1 MEALKQIL
9 PLLLTASLMGLVL
22 TVGLKAAPGD
32 LLYVLR
38 RPKLLGKAILA
49 VAIIPP
55 VAAAVLIW
63 FLPLDPIVKTGIMLM
78 AMSPVPPLV
87 PGQELGLGARK
98 EYAYGVYVAMALL
111 TFVTVPVAFDLAA
124 RLFGHDRTIPFSLIG
139 KTLLTGVLAPLAVGL
154 AINRLAPNLAARA
167 APWVYKL
174 SLLLVVL
181 VFLPIIA
188 SVWPAIMPLFGNG
201 TILAMVVLAAIALIG
216 GHLLGGP
223 DVVDRGTLAIAS
235 SVRHPGIAM
244 LIANTAFTDKRI
256 TAAVLLFLIVSLV
269 VGTLY
274 KIWFKR
280 RMASIRA
287 SAPA

>member
-49 VAIIPP
+49 VIIVPP
-55 VAAAVLIW
+55 VAAAVLVW
-63 FLPLDPIVKTGIMLM
+63 FVPLDPIVKTGIMLM

-87 PGQELGLGARK
+87 PGQELSLGSRK

-111 TFVTVPVAFDLAA
+111 TFVTVPLAFDLAA
-124 RLFGHDRTIPFSLIG
+124 RLFGHGHRIPFSMIG
-139 KTLLTGVLAPLAVGL
+139 QTLLTGVLAPLAVGL
-154 AINRLAPNLAARA
+154 AVNRLAPKLAARA
-167 APWVYKL
+167 APWIYKL
-174 SLLLVVL
+174 SMLLVVM

-188 SVWPAIMPLFGNG
+188 SIWPVMGPLFGNG
-201 TILAMVVLAAIALIG
+201 TILAMIVLSAITVVG

-223 DVVDRGTLAIAS
+223 DSIDRGTLAIAS

-244 LIANTAFTDKRI
+244 LLANAAFNDKRI
-256 TAAVLLFLIVSLV
+256 TAAVLLYLV
-269 VGTLY
+269 VSMLVGIAY
-274 KIWFKR
+274 KLWFKR
-280 RMASIRA
+280 RMASARGR
-287 SAPA
+287 APA

>member
-9 PLLLTASLMGLVL
+9 PLLLTASLAGLVL
-22 TVGLKAAPGD
+22 TVGLQARPGD
-32 LLYVLR
+32 LIYVLR
-38 RPKLLGKAILA
+38 RPKLLAKAVLA
-49 VAIIPP
+49 VAVIPP
-55 VAAAVLIW
+55 VAAAALIW
-63 FLPLDPIVKTGIMLM
+63 FLPLDPVVKAGIMLM

-111 TFVTVPVAFDLAA
+111 TFVTVPLAFDLAA
-124 RLFGHDRTIPFSLIG
+124 RLFGHDRTIPFNLIG
-139 KTLLTGVLAPLAVGL
+139 QTLLTGVLAPLAVGL
-154 AINRLAPNLAARA
+154 AINRLAPTLAARA
-167 APWVYKL
+167 APWIYKL

-181 VFLPIIA
+181 VFLPIVA
-188 SVWPAIMPLFGNG
+188 SVWPPIERLIGNG
-201 TILAMVVLAAIALIG
+201 TILAMIVLTFITLVG

-223 DVVDRGTLAIAS
+223 DPVDRGTLAIAS

-256 TAAVLLFLIVSLV
+256 TAAVLLFLLVSMV

-274 KIWFKR
+274 KVWFKR
-280 RMASIRA
+280 RLKLAA
-287 SAPA
+287 A

>member
-1 MEALKQIL
+1 MESLKHIL

-22 TVGLKAAPGD
+22 TVGLKASPGD

-49 VAIIPP
+49 VTIIPP
-55 VAAAVLIW
+55 VAAAILVW
-63 FLPLDPIVKTGIMLM
+63 FLPLEPVVKAGIMLM

-87 PGQELGLGARK
+87 PGQELSLGSRK

-111 TFVTVPVAFDLAA
+111 TFITVPVAFNLAA
-124 RLFGHDRTIPFSLIG
+124 RLFGHGATLPFSLIG
-139 KTLLTGVLAPLAVGL
+139 QTLLTGVLAPLAVGL
-154 AINRLAPNLAARA
+154 AISRLSPKVAARA

-174 SLLLVVL
+174 SMLLVVM
-181 VFLPIIA
+181 VFLPILA
-188 SVWPAIMPLFGNG
+188 SIWPALERLIGNG
-201 TILAMVVLAAIALIG
+201 TILAMVVLSAITLAG

-223 DVVDRGTLAIAS
+223 DPIDRGTLAIAS

-244 LIANTAFTDKRI
+244 LLANAAFNDKRV
-256 TAAVLLFLIVSLV
+256 TAAVLLFLLVSMI
-269 VGTLY
+269 VGTIY

-280 RMASIRA
+280 RLKLAA
-287 SAPA
+287 A

>member
-1 MEALKQIL
+1 MEALKHIL
-9 PLLLTASLMGLVL
+9 PLLLTASLAGLVL
-22 TVGLKAAPGD
+22 TVGLQARPGD
-32 LLYVLR
+32 LIYVLR
-38 RPKLLGKAILA
+38 RPKLLAKAVLA
-49 VAIIPP
+49 VVVVPP
-55 VAAAVLIW
+55 VVAAALVW
-63 FLPLDPIVKTGIMLM
+63 FLPLDPVVKAGIMLM

-111 TFVTVPVAFDLAA
+111 TFVTVPLAFDLAA
-124 RLFGHDRTIPFSLIG
+124 KLFGHDRTIPFSLIG

-154 AINRLAPNLAARA
+154 AINRLAPKFAAGA
-167 APWVYKL
+167 APWIYKL

-188 SVWPAIMPLFGNG
+188 SVWPPIERLFGNG
-201 TILAMVVLAAIALIG
+201 TILAMIVLTAITLIG
-216 GHLLGGP
+216 GHQLGGP
-223 DVVDRGTLAIAS
+223 DPVDRGTLAIAS

-256 TAAVLLFLIVSLV
+256 TAAVLLFLLVSMV

-274 KIWFKR
+274 KVWFKR
-280 RMASIRA
+280 RLKLAA
-287 SAPA
+287 A